1 MPDITIIEDDYAL
14 NNGIALALK
23 SCDYTINQIHRLK
36 DFDRNKKT
44 DIIILDINLP
54 DGNGFDFLKK
64 FRSYS
69 DTPVIILT
77 ANDLETDEVTGLE
90 LGADDYIKKPFSLM
104 VLRLR
109 IEKILKRKTVYHN
122 YEDEKFSF
130 DFEKMEF
137 YVKNLPIEL
146 SKTEQKLLKILVSNV
161 NQVVTR
167 DILIDK
173 IWSDGSEYVDENA
186 GWVRYRDVMDI
197 INEEIGG
204 RNKENDEFK
213 EYKNKNLEDMK
224 EMLSQF
230 GSRLTDLENNQ
241 LTFEKIPTVTEEDIE
256 KLFQDEN
263 DMSIIRNKEVDKP
276 IVGQDNVGYI
286 PPDSALLLVY
296 AADGDGRIIK
306 IRTTSSP
313 TQIFTSGKQFMADN
327 SKRESARW
335 VEALDR
341 LIEWKWVKPVGY
353 KGEIFELTGTG
364 YDKADWLKET
374 MRIDTSK
381 NPLDELKE
389 FENFIYV

>member
-36 DFDRNKKT
+36 DFDKNRKT

-137 YVKNLPIEL
+137 YAKNLPIEL

-186 GWVRYRDVMDI
+186 
-197 INEEIGG
+197 
-204 RNKENDEFK
+204 
-213 EYKNKNLEDMK
+213 
-224 EMLSQF
+224 LSVTVN
-230 GSRLTDLENNQ
+230 RLRKKLNA
-241 LTFEKIPTVTEEDIE
+241 EKTIQTVYGI
-256 KLFQDEN
+256 
-263 DMSIIRNKEVDKP
+263 
-276 IVGQDNVGYI
+276 
-286 PPDSALLLVY
+286 
-296 AADGDGRIIK
+296 
-306 IRTTSSP
+306 
-313 TQIFTSGKQFMADN
+313 
-327 SKRESARW
+327 
-335 VEALDR
+335 
-341 LIEWKWVKPVGY
+341 GY
-353 KGEIFELTGTG
+353 KWRTE
-364 YDKADWLKET
+364 
-374 MRIDTSK
+374 
-381 NPLDELKE
+381 
-389 FENFIYV
+389 